1 MSHSVVALHVLVT
14 HVLVLHAVVLR
25 LSVLH
30 DVPLT
35 VCDVD
40 QAPVTQRRYC
50 DPVKHRQASQKVTD
64 CVRHEA
70 RGASRLRGCASTPTC
85 RSLLALPSTPP
96 LA

>member
-1 MSHSVVALHVLVT
+1 MSLSVVALHVLIL
-14 HVLVLHAVVLR
+14 HVLVLHAVILR

-30 DVPLT
+30 D
-35 VCDVD
+35 
-40 QAPVTQRRYC
+40 VTQRRYC
-50 DPVKHRQASQKVTD
+50 DPVKRRQASQKVTD

-70 RGASRLRGCASTPTC
+70 HSASRLKGCASTPTC

>member
-1 MSHSVVALHVLVT
+1 MSRPGMSHSVVALHVLVT
-14 HVLVLHAVVLR
+14 HVLLLHAVVLR

-50 DPVKHRQASQKVTD
+50 DPVKRRQASQKLPI
-64 CVRHEA
+64 
-70 RGASRLRGCASTPTC
+70 ASGMKPAVLVV
-85 RSLLALPSTPP
+85 
-96 LA
+96 